1 MSTEKVTTGL
11 NSYKTVSKV
20 AIHCPFCKSYITPDY
35 LFIHSG
41 TLLAQCTNSHC
52 ARHFLLGYNSEA
64 EFTVI
69 IRNSSPKQREFSEVI
84 HTVSPSFEEIYNQAY
99 CAEQMN
105 LQHICGVGY
114 RKSLE
119 FLIKDYLM
127 SEMEDESEKERIKSK
142 FLGACINDD
151 VKSEKIKAVAKRAA
165 WLGNDETHYN
175 RKWENKDVSDL
186 KRLIDLTLHWIESE
200 IETKKLLE
208 DMPE

>member
-1 MSTEKVTTGL
+1 
-11 NSYKTVSKV
+11 
-20 AIHCPFCKSYITPDY
+20 
-35 LFIHSG
+35 
-41 TLLAQCTNSHC
+41 
-52 ARHFLLGYNSEA
+52 
-64 EFTVI
+64 
-69 IRNSSPKQREFSEVI
+69 
-84 HTVSPSFEEIYNQAY
+84 
-99 CAEQMN
+99 MN

-127 SEMEDESEKERIKSK
+127 SEMEDESEKEQIKNK

-200 IETKKLLE
+200 IDTKKLLE